1 MEIEQFPTIHS
12 DNDELFEKIKQPI
25 TITATIKKMDKKI
38 LKQSNTEK
46 LSLDIA
52 KRVGKH
58 NIPAIFLAGDRD
70 NNHSCVV
77 MDSRKEMREI
87 NISILLDAMMNGD
100 PSGELINIVCTAAA
114 ILLAH
119 SKPMEKGFLEYLEKQ
134 KAEQKDI
141 HITPN
146 VADA

>member
-25 TITATIKKMDKKI
+25 TITATKKMDKKI
-38 LKQSNTEK
+38 FKQSNTEK

-77 MDSRKEMREI
+77 MDSRKEMRDI

-119 SKPMEKGFLEYLEKQ
+119 SKPMEKGFMDFLEKQ
-134 KAEQKDI
+134 KIAEQKDI
-141 HITPN
+141 QITPN